1 MTDFSNTV
9 LITDL
14 DGTLL
19 PHSKA
24 VSEKDL
30 AAIEKFKKGGG
41 IFTIATGRI
50 YQATEQFFDVLKP
63 NAPVILNNG
72 GLIYDTE
79 KKEAVYS
86 CFLDSEAV
94 SYTIEL
100 MKHFPD
106 LGVEID
112 TLDNIYVVNMTELEK
127 LHLTITN
134 LPYTEKNIDEIKT
147 EKWCKVLYSID
158 SSRIHELKEFTASMN
173 WDKAEFVASGSFLFE
188 CLPKNCTKGSAL
200 KRLAEISNWSKFT
213 IAAAGDYD
221 NDLAMLE
228 YADICFAPQN
238 AQETLKNAAAYVT
251 SATCNE
257 GAIAEAIDYIEN
269 CVK

>member
-19 PHSKA
+19 PHDKI
-24 VSEKDL
+24 VSQKDL
-30 AAIEKFKKGGG
+30 DAIEKFKKGRG

-50 YQATEQFFDVLKP
+50 YQAAEQFFNILKP

-79 KKEAVYS
+79 KKEVIYS
-86 CFLDSEAV
+86 CFLDTEAV
-94 SYTIEL
+94 NYTVEL
-100 MKHFPD
+100 MINFPG
-106 LGVEID
+106 LGVEVD
-112 TLDNIYVVNMTELEK
+112 TLDKIYVVNMTELEK
-127 LHLTITN
+127 LHLKITN
-134 LPYTEKNIDEIKT
+134 LSYAEKSIDDIKR

-158 SSRIHELKEFTASMN
+158 SSRIHELKEFTESMN
-173 WDKAEFVASGSFLFE
+173 WNKAEFVASGSFLFE
-188 CLPKNCTKGSAL
+188 CLPNKCTKGSAL
-200 KRLAEISNWSKFT
+200 KRLSQINKWDKFT

-228 YADICFAPQN
+228 YADIGFAPQN
-238 AQETLKNAAAYVT
+238 AQEALKNAATYVT

-257 GAIAEAIDYIEN
+257 GSIAEVIGYIEN